1 MGLFGTKKE
10 DIPAIEPPP
19 GFPEIEGAPSPSS
32 QMRAPVAPQ
41 AVPARFGIDHA
52 IGLIRS
58 LPTDENLEL
67 VVKVLKTT
75 LESLGIRITDIVN
88 DAAQRQRDL
97 ENRTSQ
103 LRSEIEHLE
112 KEIDQ
117 RAKQI
122 EQLDAAH
129 AEATKVRNYL
139 EGQLHLGHDDGVGR
153 LPRIS

>member
-10 DIPAIEPPP
+10 DIPAIEPP
-19 GFPEIEGAPSPSS
+19 GFPEIESAPSPPS
-32 QMRAPVAPQ
+32 QVRAPVSPAH

-75 LESLGIRITDIVN
+75 LESLGISIADIVN
-88 DAAQRQRDL
+88 DAAQRQQDL
-97 ENRTSQ
+97 ENRTGQ

-122 EQLDAAH
+122 EQLEAAH
-129 AEATKVRNYL
+129 AEATTVRNYL
-139 EGQLHLGHDDGVGR
+139 EGQLQHAPDDAVGR
-153 LPRIS
+153 LPRIF